1 MHKTGEKK
9 AYYRLKTERKIDFNQ
24 FVDRISSHNSGISRG
39 EAIRVL
45 MHATD
50 TLAELLAEGYSVTI
64 DEMGTF
70 KATVGLV
77 EDKEM
82 DSFEEGTPKLNARS
96 LRIDGVNFQAD
107 KKLIVNV
114 DKRCELKRAGVSKL
128 RRSPFTKE
136 DLGVSIVTWCHESE
150 ALHGTYRPFA
160 YGGGKGTARVRKRR
174 GIGHHLNRPPCR
186 QGVCKAHGRIG
197 AKHVATKAI
206 VTCSFETLLTCSI
219 LLVFAPKTI
228 FDQ

>member
-1 MHKTGEKK
+1 MAKYIKQELPDLRKTGEKK
-9 AYYRLKTERKIDFNQ
+9 AYYRLKTARKIDFQQ
-24 FVDRISSHNSGISRG
+24 FIDYISSHNSGISRG
-39 EAIRVL
+39 EAFRVL

-96 LRIDGVNFQAD
+96 LKIDGVSFQAD

-114 DKRCELKRAGVSKL
+114 DKRCDLKRAGVSRL
-128 RRSPFTKE
+128 CRSPFTKE
-136 DLGVSIVTWCHESE
+136 ERLQKALEFLKSHGAMKVKHYMELTGLSHTVAAKELREFENDATSGITSIGRL
-150 ALHGTYRPFA
+150 A
-160 YGGGKGTARVRKRR
+160 GKVYVRRM
-174 GIGHHLNRPPCR
+174 
-186 QGVCKAHGRIG
+186 
-197 AKHVATKAI
+197 
-206 VTCSFETLLTCSI
+206 EE
-219 LLVFAPKTI
+219 
-228 FDQ
+228 